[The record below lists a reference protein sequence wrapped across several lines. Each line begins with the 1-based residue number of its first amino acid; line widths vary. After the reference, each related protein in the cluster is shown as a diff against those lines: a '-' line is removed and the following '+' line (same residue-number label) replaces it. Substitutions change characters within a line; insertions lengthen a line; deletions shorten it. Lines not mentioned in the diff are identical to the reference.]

1 MIWIRCE
8 ANEYNNNRHK
18 FYEEVYVGADTVS
31 MLTET
36 MITDHNTARQLI
48 GTITLGSARCI
59 NAWCRS
65 ASARRHIGA
74 PLVLEASSC
83 ASNYFLT
90 DAFRYSVSNVK
101 VLFPIWIA
109 AAINRQAWILLYM
122 QVDQPR
128 TSGSFRPATSQH
140 GLISTIWFFPPG
152 ARANQ
157 PMELNMLADSSH
169 NMEKPWLMEL

>member
-59 NAWCRS
+59 NAWCKS
-65 ASARRHIGA
+65 ALARPRIS
-74 PLVLEASSC
+74 EAT
-83 ASNYFLT
+83 Y
-90 DAFRYSVSNVK
+90 RR
-101 VLFPIWIA
+101 A
-109 AAINRQAWILLYM
+109 ARVRGQ
-122 QVDQPR
+122 
-128 TSGSFRPATSQH
+128 
-140 GLISTIWFFPPG
+140 
-152 ARANQ
+152 
-157 PMELNMLADSSH
+157 
-169 NMEKPWLMEL
+169 LMRL